1 MEYTRIPIVMY
12 YGSNLPE
19 TAERPEI
26 HEWTRRLHPM
36 RQWARMPNDLSG
48 EVAEQMYD
56 WLREKGLD

>member
-1 MEYTRIPIVMY
+1 MEYTRTPIVMY
-12 YGSNLPE
+12 YGGNLPE

-36 RQWARMPNDLSG
+36 RQWAKMPNDLSG

-56 WLREKGLD
+56 GLREKGLD